1 MKKTAIANQKGG
13 VGKTATVLGLC
24 SAATALGHRILAV
37 DLDPQGNL
45 TRGLGVDASQLGDDT
60 ATANELLLELQEGT
74 ALDAVVASPW
84 PGIDVIPATLD
95 LANRDLDG
103 ANDVIFRLRAAFEGC
118 DLSAY
123 DAVLFDCPPSVG
135 RLLVGALVAADQVI
149 YVTEASIDS
158 LGGIKNVQDTTSFVK
173 KRVNPAIEIAGI
185 VITKRENNGEEEFR
199 EAEIRDVYGDLVAKT
214 VIPKRAAWKDANGL
228 ATPIHSM
235 RGSAGARA
243 LSTAFTDLFLELP
256 ITEPVTAGR

>member
-24 SAATALGHRILAV
+24 SAAGVLGHKILAV

-45 TRGLGVDASQLGDDT
+45 TRGLGVDVNQLEEGA

-74 ALDAVVASPW
+74 ALEAVVETPW
-84 PGIDVIPATLD
+84 PGIDLLPGTLD

-103 ANDVIFRLRAAFEGC
+103 ANDVIFRLREAFEGC
-118 DLSAY
+118 DLSDY

-135 RLLVGALVAADQVI
+135 RLLVGALVAADQVV
-149 YVTEASIDS
+149 YVTEASVDS
-158 LGGIKNVQDTTSFVK
+158 LGGIKNVHDTTSFVK
-173 KRVNPAIEIAGI
+173 KRVNEKLDVAGI
-185 VITKRENNGEEEFR
+185 VITRKENNGEEDFR
-199 EAEIRDVYGDLVAKT
+199 ETEIREFYPGLVTKT

-228 ATPIHSM
+228 ATPIHAM
-235 RGSAGARA
+235 KGSGARA
-243 LSTAFTDLFLELP
+243 LSSAYADLFIELP
-256 ITEPVTAGR
+256 IIDTLN